1 MKGDVESVALS
12 VSSATAI
19 RKYPSTRSLRLPV
32 LTPLRRSHDQ
42 VATSAL
48 VITRLVPL
56 LVLNSLTLQL
66 AKRDDFAENVSLDF
80 KFQSQCSTSTEMKY
94 YDSVLDLIG
103 HTPLI
108 KLERL
113 NKGVKPLVLAKMENL
128 NPGFSVKDR
137 IGVSMIEAAERE
149 GILKPGGT
157 IVEATSG
164 NTGIGL
170 AIAAAVKGYKCIFVM
185 TDKASVE
192 KSRYL
197 KALGADVVIT
207 PVSAKPGTPDHYVST
222 ARRIAAETPNSFYP
236 DQYSHPANPEA
247 HYQTTGPE
255 LWEQTEGN
263 ITHFVSG
270 IGTGGTISGTGK
282 FLKEKN
288 PNIKVIGADPFGS
301 IYKTYKD
308 TGKIPETTPY
318 LVEGIGQEVLP
329 ANAHMQY
336 VDEVLNVSDHD
347 SFETARQL
355 GRVEGIFCG
364 GSTGTNCAA
373 ALRVA
378 RDLDE
383 NATVVFIVCDTG
395 EHYLSKFHSD
405 EWMKEKRLLEPQKIT
420 AGLIC
425 ETKGA
430 HSPKDLVVVAP
441 TERVAAAL
449 AKMNEMGLTQIPV
462 LEDGKSVGSLRENH
476 LLSKVFNDRD
486 LLEAPVSKV
495 MDKGFP
501 IVGVDD
507 DVNQVTRKLR
517 IHPAVLIEEYGRI
530 TGIITRHDM
539 LDTSDGD
546 GN

>member
-1 MKGDVESVALS
+1 MSLLS
-12 VSSATAI
+12 WLVDRYSSHKKADMD
-19 RKYPSTRSLRLPV
+19 YY
-32 LTPLRRSHDQ
+32 
-42 VATSAL
+42 
-48 VITRLVPL
+48 
-56 LVLNSLTLQL
+56 
-66 AKRDDFAENVSLDF
+66 ENVLG
-80 KFQSQCSTSTEMKY
+80 
-94 YDSVLDLIG
+94 LIG
-103 HTPLI
+103 HTPLV
-108 KLERL
+108 KLNRL
-113 NKGVKPLVLAKMENL
+113 NKGLKPLILAKMENL

-137 IGVSMIEAAERE
+137 IGISMIDAAERA

-170 AIAAAVKGYKCIFVM
+170 AIAASVRGYKCIFVM

-247 HYQTTGPE
+247 HYRTTGPE
-255 LWEQTEGN
+255 LWEQTEGK

-270 IGTGGTISGTGK
+270 IGTGGTISGTGR

-288 PNIKVIGADPFGS
+288 SEIKVIGADPFGS

-383 NATVVFIVCDTG
+383 NAIVVFIVCDTG

-462 LEDGKSVGSLRENH
+462 LEDGRSVGSLRENH

-539 LDTSDGD
+539 LDTAGGD

>member
-1 MKGDVESVALS
+1 LCGH
-12 VSSATAI
+12 
-19 RKYPSTRSLRLPV
+19 SLPQQIDMDYYQNV
-32 LTPLRRSHDQ
+32 LG
-42 VATSAL
+42 
-48 VITRLVPL
+48 
-56 LVLNSLTLQL
+56 
-66 AKRDDFAENVSLDF
+66 
-80 KFQSQCSTSTEMKY
+80 
-94 YDSVLDLIG
+94 LIG

-108 KLERL
+108 KLNRL
-113 NKGVKPLVLAKMENL
+113 SKGLKPLVLAKMENL

-137 IGVSMIEAAERE
+137 IGVSMIEAAERA
-149 GILKPGGT
+149 GTLKPGGT

-207 PVSAKPGTPDHYVST
+207 PVSAKPGTPDHYVTT
-222 ARRIAAETPNSFYP
+222 ARRIASETPNSFYP

-247 HYQTTGPE
+247 HYRTTGPE
-255 LWEQTEGN
+255 LWEQSEGK

-270 IGTGGTISGTGK
+270 IGTGGTISGTGR
-282 FLKEKN
+282 FLKEKDA
-288 PNIKVIGADPFGS
+288 NIKVIGADPFGS
-301 IYKTYKD
+301 IYKTYKE
-308 TGKIPETTPY
+308 TGKITETTPY

-336 VDEVLNVSDHD
+336 VDEVMNISDRD
-347 SFETARQL
+347 SFEAARQL

-364 GSTGTNCAA
+364 GSSGTNCAA
-373 ALRVA
+373 ALRLA

-383 NATVVFIVCDTG
+383 NAVIVFVVCDTG

-420 AGLIC
+420 AGLLN
-425 ETKGA
+425 ETKTKGA
-430 HSPKDLVVVAP
+430 PRELVTVTPNELVS
-441 TERVAAAL
+441 AAL
-449 AKMNEMGLTQIPV
+449 AKMNELGLTQIPV

-476 LLSKVFNDRD
+476 LLSKVFNERD

-495 MDKGFP
+495 MDKSFP
-501 IVGVDD
+501 IVDVDD
-507 DVNQVTRKLR
+507 DVNVVSRKLR
-517 IHPAVLIEEYGRI
+517 TSPAVLIEEYGRI
-530 TGIITRHDM
+530 TGIITRHDL
-539 LDTSDGD
+539 LDTTG
-546 GN
+546 